1 MTKWQVDYFD
11 FFDAREAN
19 RGFLKLDRKE
29 LTLAGTKPQAS
40 EASAARPQSMARA
53 VSIMSLRS
61 LEKTKDLETSSY
73 TVTGSLPL
81 DRAAGGD

>member
-1 MTKWQVDYFD
+1 
-11 FFDAREAN
+11 
-19 RGFLKLDRKE
+19 
-29 LTLAGTKPQAS
+29 
-40 EASAARPQSMARA
+40 MARA